1 MQCISVDPAIEPAPG
16 ASAGHQN
23 RVNSS
28 IESCRKEKSMSQP
41 LSINGINHVELIVGN
56 AKQAAFY
63 YRNAVGF
70 EQFAYLGPETGH
82 RDRVSYAL
90 RQGDIVLV
98 LTSPLTHMN
107 PMTTFLALHG
117 DSVRDVCF
125 EVDNVDA
132 VFQEAV
138 ERGAEP
144 EQQPADLEDDNGTV
158 RKAAVKTYGECRH
171 SLICTK
177 DYSGPF
183 LPGFKEAAVHT
194 EGAGLVRIDHIVGNV
209 ELRQMD
215 RWADFYIDVFGFDQF
230 VSYDDKDIHTDWS
243 ALQSKVVA
251 SKSRHIKFPI
261 NEPAKGLKRS
271 QIQEYLDFHLTA
283 GVQHIAMYTDDIVT
297 TVSRLR
303 ERGVVFLDVPD
314 TYYDTIWDRVGEID
328 EDREKIR
335 KLSILVDRDDTG
347 YLLQLFTMPVQDRP
361 TLFLEII
368 QRCGCESFGI
378 GNFRSLFE
386 AMEREQSRRGNL

>member
-1 MQCISVDPAIEPAPG
+1 MS
-16 ASAGHQN
+16 
-23 RVNSS
+23 
-28 IESCRKEKSMSQP
+28 KSLP
-41 LSINGINHVELIVGN
+41 IKRIHHVELIVGN
-56 AKQAAFY
+56 AKQAAYY
-63 YRNAVGF
+63 YRKAAGF
-70 EQFAYLGPETGH
+70 SQFAYLGPETGH

-90 RQGDIVLV
+90 RQGKIVLV

-117 DSVRDVCF
+117 DSVRDICF
-125 EVDNVDA
+125 EVEDVDGA
-132 VFQEAV
+132 FETVV
-138 ERGAEP
+138 GRGAEP
-144 EQQPADLEDDNGTV
+144 ELRPMDVEDKNGAI
-158 RKAAVKTYGECRH
+158 RKAAVKTYGECIH
-171 SLICTK
+171 TMVSTK
-177 DYSGPF
+177 GYSGPF
-183 LPGFKEAAVHT
+183 LPGFIEKDVTIEDT
-194 EGAGLVRIDHIVGNV
+194 GLLRIDHIVGNV

-230 VSYDDKDIHTDWS
+230 VSYDDKDIHTEWS

-283 GVQHIAMYTDDIVT
+283 GVQHLALLTTDIIS
-297 TVSRLR
+297 TVVALR
-303 ERGVVFLDVPD
+303 ERGVVFLDVPN
-314 TYYDTIWDRVGEID
+314 TYYDTIWDRVGEIK
-328 EDREKIR
+328 EDREEIR
-335 KLSILVDRDDTG
+335 KNSILVDRDENG

-361 TLFLEII
+361 TLFLEVI

-386 AMEREQSRRGNL
+386 AMEREQARRGNL